1 MKGGCF
7 MDLNSLLRQKAE
19 EILRTKGVQVTCP
32 NCKQK
37 FLAKSMLAT
46 CPHCGK
52 SFNVEFKL

>member
-1 MKGGCF
+1 